1 MNKLDAARREEASI
15 IGKRKTTEK
24 LKKKLIMPLI
34 PEEQVFPRVEEQE
47 IPLTEGR
54 SDRLECIELEELVEG
69 YNRIVRKEMEEKEL
83 EKTRRE
89 QVITLDQ
96 VKVLERKLAD
106 IEATNAKLVETN
118 SSLTEI
124 NERLTD
130 DCAVKDRRIQSLNDL
145 HPNHTK
151 KFKSIKWN
159 WLRSVGK

>member
-1 MNKLDAARREEASI
+1 M
-15 IGKRKTTEK
+15 
-24 LKKKLIMPLI
+24 
-34 PEEQVFPRVEEQE
+34 
-47 IPLTEGR
+47 
-54 SDRLECIELEELVEG
+54 
-69 YNRIVRKEMEEKEL
+69 